1 MFIGCTFFTVENNGV
16 MTCTLHTMIRK
27 LFIVQQ
33 KSINTQNIYYCSS
46 MSEKQYHS
54 CHNKNRKHSV
64 TVVKLLMYI
73 KIRLMVSLVQQSHG
87 SKFKSIQLLKV
98 LWILCI
104 YKYIEVQA
112 ATAVHESNKSQTT
125 TTVNSFKTLYK
136 LRL

>member
-1 MFIGCTFFTVENNGV
+1 
-16 MTCTLHTMIRK
+16 
-27 LFIVQQ
+27 
-33 KSINTQNIYYCSS
+33 
-46 MSEKQYHS
+46 
-54 CHNKNRKHSV
+54 
-64 TVVKLLMYI
+64 MYI